1 MNRIQISIFP
11 RPTVQKHIEKESF
24 TEKVIIL
31 KKHAYFSN
39 GTCMIFFVFALFS
52 MREAPA

>member
-31 KKHAYFSN
+31 KEHAYFSN

-52 MREAPA
+52 TREAPA

>member
-24 TEKVIIL
+24 TKKVIIL
-31 KKHAYFSN
+31 KKHALKESLN
-39 GTCMIFFVFALFS
+39 TVISV
-52 MREAPA
+52 